1 MKRPLVAALAALA
14 FALCLSIH
22 VLARAQVPVTPNPQ
36 HEAMLASADPK
47 LAANKRLVYDFW
59 RSVFEGGH
67 MDLAEKYMA
76 ESYIQHNP
84 NVATGRAAFIEF
96 FSARAKPRDIA
107 EKVRAP
113 LVAIVAEGDL
123 VMLAFVREYPDPKD
137 PAKKYTT
144 TWFDLFRIENG
155 RIAEHWDPA
164 QKQP

>member
-1 MKRPLVAALAALA
+1 MTRLLVAAGAALVLA
-14 FALCLSIH
+14 LSLSLPFA
-22 VLARAQVPVTPNPQ
+22 ARAQVPVTANPQ
-36 HEAMLASADPK
+36 HDAMLASADPK
-47 LAANKRLVYDFW
+47 LAANKKLVYDFW
-59 RSVFEGGH
+59 RAVFEGGH

-76 ESYIQHNP
+76 EGYIQHNP

-96 FSARAKPRDIA
+96 FAARVKPRDIA
-107 EKVRAP
+107 DKVRAP

-123 VMLAFVREYPDPKD
+123 VMLAFAREYPDPKD
-137 PAKKYTT
+137 PARKYTT